1 MYCPQCKKNYEKGVF
16 CSDCIGPDGGPVR
29 LLEDPQTPDF
39 GVNFGNGFAVDGN
52 INVTRTSTTNTYDQR
67 NISNTTVNHNYTTKS
82 DTELKLEKR
91 NLFYNAC
98 KRAYEDNVL
107 ELEEE
112 RQLKLYRDELGLD
125 AEEAKEILDK
135 VESLVLQNAPKE
147 KLSPVAKTRLK
158 QLSDALHKNEVHA
171 LMQQIDNFEELAGK
185 FTNDELQYK
194 YYLVLAALKS
204 EKCVNKYETFK
215 AHNYWKSFWSC
226 LAYRKI
232 GKREESERI
241 LNGLDTFTTYPEDN
255 MLLLAAACALMDN
268 NKYEAKAHLSG
279 VAGEYSPA
287 LQCFADTVFLL
298 GDPALAEGM
307 GVKEES
313 CAFYLIN
320 FFNKKPA
327 AQVAEE
333 EAKLK
338 AQAEAKRQAEEQA
351 KLQAEEEAKRKA
363 EEEAQQRAQTE
374 AASLQEKWTAMAHE
388 AYKCVLHLGAGL
400 DTEDIIYGAFN
411 MCIPPAMAGNAFA
424 MAFCAILYGSV
435 GKEDEAKAWGDKLMT
450 MDPQNQDP
458 AVMYAKGIIYEEGLY
473 HYEQN
478 TDYALAF
485 YKAAASMGN
494 MDAAY
499 DIAQMY
505 YKGELVP
512 QDDNIALQWAK
523 MAYDAKHPAGIFF
536 YGLAYYE
543 GRGLP
548 KNRLM
553 GKQLIE
559 QAAASTVYSKA
570 VVEALQYIEEN
581 FK

>member
-67 NISNTTVNHNYTTKS
+67 NISNTTVNNNYTTKS
-82 DTELKLEKR
+82 DKELMDEKI
-91 NLFYNAC
+91 NQFYDAC
-98 KRAYEDNVL
+98 MRAYEDTDL
-107 ELEEE
+107 SFEEE
-112 RQLKLYRDELGLD
+112 TQLNLYRDKLGLD
-125 AEEAKEILDK
+125 AVVAKGILDK
-135 VESLVLQNAPKE
+135 VKNLVLRNAKE
-147 KLSPVAKTRLK
+147 KLSRVAKNRLER
-158 QLSDALHKNEVHA
+158 LSDALHKNDVHE
-171 LMQQIDNFEELAGK
+171 LMQQIDNLEEEAGRC
-185 FTNDELQYK
+185 TNDELQYK

-338 AQAEAKRQAEEQA
+338 AQVEAKRQAEEQA

-400 DTEDIIYGAFN
+400 DTEDIICGALN

-424 MAFCAILYGSV
+424 MAFCAFLYGLA
-435 GKEDEAKAWGDKLMT
+435 GKEDEAKAWGEKLMT

-458 AVMYAKGIIYEEGLY
+458 DVMYAKGIIYEEGLS

-485 YKAAASMGN
+485 YKAAASMGH

-523 MAYDAKHPAGIFF
+523 IAYDAKHPAGIFF

-570 VVEALQYIEEN
+570 VMEALQYIEEN

>member
-1 MYCPQCKKNYEKGVF
+1 M
-16 CSDCIGPDGGPVR
+16 
-29 LLEDPQTPDF
+29 
-39 GVNFGNGFAVDGN
+39 
-52 INVTRTSTTNTYDQR
+52 
-67 NISNTTVNHNYTTKS
+67 
-82 DTELKLEKR
+82 
-91 NLFYNAC
+91 
-98 KRAYEDNVL
+98 
-107 ELEEE
+107 
-112 RQLKLYRDELGLD
+112 YRDELGLD

-135 VESLVLQNAPKE
+135 VENLVLQNAPKE

-363 EEEAQQRAQTE
+363 EEEAQQLAL
-374 AASLQEKWTAMAHE
+374 AAGAALQEKWTAMAFE
-388 AYKCVLHLGAGL
+388 AYKSVLHLGSGL
-400 DTEDIIYGAFN
+400 DAEDIICGSLN
-411 MCIPPAMAGNAFA
+411 MCIPPALAGQPFA
-424 MAFCAILYGSV
+424 MAFCAYLFGLA
-435 GKEDEAKAWGDKLMT
+435 GKEDEANAWTDKVMAT
-450 MDPQNQDP
+450 DPQNQDP
-458 AVMYAKGIIYEEGLY
+458 AVMYAKGLIYEEGIA
-473 HYEQN
+473 HYDQN
-478 TDYALAF
+478 TEYALAF
-485 YKAAASMGN
+485 YKAAASMGY

-505 YKGELVP
+505 YKGEVVT

-523 MAYDAKHPAGIFF
+523 MAYDAKHPAGLFF
-536 YGLAYYE
+536 YGRAYYE

-548 KNRLM
+548 KNKLT

-559 QAAASTVYSKA
+559 QAAASTVHSKA
-570 VVEALQYIEEN
+570 VLEALQYVEEY